1 MEVTMRNKLLLVCL
15 IALLF
20 IVAGC
25 NRGTSHPSATG
36 NMTPEQIP
44 FVIFLQNAEEG
55 SQINSD
61 SAYLCRFDTL
71 TGRISIDEPALFRR
85 ITQEP
90 YNFRMIWDGEKKIM
104 IGSTSFEDSLK
115 LESINTDYTI
125 KKPEAN
131 EVTFCVVIK
140 NTSGEA
146 KAYNEEDKVI
156 ASFENGEKQILA
168 PPLPSGANQPQPL
181 LLSGDEHN
189 YRILIAFDV
198 PSSEKKNEM
207 VGKLLIANVKD
218 DRIEWQEVRG
228 EYGSFIAGAGSNTAK
243 IGENIYITGCGG
255 NVSVLNLQQDSPMLE
270 EYKPANDLLL
280 PLSDKFQEAP
290 IQPHFGAYKNYLLV
304 TVQNSEEKWLW
315 ILKDNI
321 FLGKV
326 HVNILRN
333 QIDSYLANKQIET
346 KPLPLKASTD
356 LLQLPMD
363 TCGTWK

>member
-1 MEVTMRNKLLLVCL
+1 MRNKFLLVCL

-25 NRGTSHPSATG
+25 NRGTSHPLATG
-36 NMTPEQIP
+36 NMTPKQIP
-44 FVIFLQNAEEG
+44 FVIFLQNAEERN
-55 SQINSD
+55 QINSD

-71 TGRISIDEPALFRR
+71 TGRISIDEPALFRK

-90 YNFRMIWDGEKKIM
+90 YAFRMIWDGEKKIV
-104 IGSTSFEDSLK
+104 IEPTSFEGSLK
-115 LESINTDYTI
+115 LESINTDYNI
-125 KKPEAN
+125 KKLETN
-131 EVTFCVVIK
+131 EITFGEVIK

-156 ASFENGEKQILA
+156 VSFENGEKQILA
-168 PPLPSGANQPQPL
+168 PPLPSGATQPQPL

-189 YRILIAFDV
+189 YRVLIAFDV

-207 VGKLLIANVKD
+207 AGKLLIANVKD
-218 DRIEWQEVRG
+218 DRIEWKEVRG
-228 EYGSFIAGAGSNTAK
+228 EYCSFIADAGSSTVE

-255 NVSVLNLQQDSPMLE
+255 NVSVLNLQKDSPVLE

-280 PLSDKFQEAP
+280 SLSGKFQEAP

-326 HVNILRN
+326 HVNTLRN

-346 KPLPLKASTD
+346 KSLPSKASTD

-363 TCGTWK
+363 NYGAWK